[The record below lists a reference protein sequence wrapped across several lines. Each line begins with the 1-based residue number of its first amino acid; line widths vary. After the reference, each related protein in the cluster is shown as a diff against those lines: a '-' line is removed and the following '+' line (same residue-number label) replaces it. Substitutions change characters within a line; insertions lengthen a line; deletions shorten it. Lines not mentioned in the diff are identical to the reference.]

1 MPASDERAADDSLS
15 HLAEVDEALARLS
28 PQLDVLLDTVL
39 DQRVSDYP
47 ITVWTRERELE
58 AGILVADDAM
68 PGHWTVRLTTLEEFV
83 GKGLMRGEKVAE
95 FRRVFADA
103 RAQYCLFVVTLDG
116 VRFVFRPRG

>member
-1 MPASDERAADDSLS
+1 MPASYPSPDARLS

-28 PQLDVLLDTVL
+28 PQLDALLDTVL
-39 DQRVSDYP
+39 DQSVSDYP

-58 AGILVADDAM
+58 VGVLVTDDAR

-83 GKGLMRGEKVAE
+83 SKGLMQPDKVAE

-103 RAQYCLFVVTLDG
+103 RSQYGLFVVTLEG
-116 VRFVFRPRG
+116 ASFAFRPRG

>member
-1 MPASDERAADDSLS
+1 MPASDPSPDARLS
-15 HLAEVDEALARLS
+15 HLAEVDEALARLG

-58 AGILVADDAM
+58 VGVLVTDDAR

-83 GKGLMRGEKVAE
+83 SKGLMQPDKVAE
-95 FRRVFADA
+95 FQRVFADA
-103 RAQYCLFVVTLDG
+103 RSQYGLFVVTLEG
-116 VRFVFRPRG
+116 ASFAFRPRG